1 MNPVPVVVQEVPVS
15 TVIEAPPAVVLAAVH
30 ELLDGLPIAAHAELS
45 GVEAAAVAEGF
56 ARLGARARAHELAA
70 TATVAASGEARRQG
84 ASSTGSLLSGKF
96 GGDRRSADGA
106 VKKAKKL
113 AEATATQAALAKGE
127 ISTAQA
133 DLITKTL
140 DALPESVTVDQRLAC
155 ETQLLCDAPTM
166 DLKQL
171 SRRADRIADVFAP
184 DQVDDIE
191 NDTIEAREKAAWKK
205 TTFWMVDAKDGTHRG
220 GFVIP
225 EAQAD
230 MLRTA
235 VEAIS
240 APQVMKN
247 DTADDAVLDEKP
259 TYGQKLGWAFCTLI
273 ETIPADK
280 LPDTAGVGAI
290 ITINLDHQ
298 TLIDQ
303 IATATLSTGTKISA
317 GQARRMACELRI
329 LPAVFGGESL
339 PLDHGRARRLFTGH
353 QRRAQAHRDQGCVFP
368 GCDRPPHWCIAH
380 HAKRRW
386 ADGGTTDLDDGVLMC
401 PFHHRVLHDDGWDI
415 AFAPDGIPELIPPA
429 TIDPNRAPRRHARFT
444 LAA

>member
-1 MNPVPVVVQEVPVS
+1 MVQS
-15 TVIEAPPAVVLAAVH
+15 QAQQVLAGLHA
-30 ELLDGLPIAAHAELS
+30 LLDQLPIASHEELT
-45 GVEAAAVAEGF
+45 GAQAAAVAEGF
-56 ARLGARARAHELAA
+56 ARLGARAKAHELAA
-70 TATVAASGEARRQG
+70 TATVAASGEARKQG
-84 ASSTGSLLSGKF
+84 ATSTGSLLAGGF

-106 VKKAKKL
+106 VKKAEKL
-113 AEATATQAALAKGE
+113 AKATATQQALAAGK
-127 ISTAQA
+127 ISMAQA
-133 DLITKTL
+133 DLITRTL
-140 DALPESVTVDQRLAC
+140 ENLPDEVTVDQRLAC

-184 DQVDDIE
+184 DQVDEIE

-205 TTFWMVDAKDGTHRG
+205 TTFWVVDAKDGTAKG

-225 EAQAD
+225 EAQAN

-235 VEAIS
+235 LEAIS
-240 APQVMKN
+240 APQI
-247 DTADDAVLDEKP
+247 TQESAGDAVLDEKP
-259 TYGQKLGWAFCTLI
+259 TYGQKMGWAFCTLI
-273 ETIPADK
+273 EAIPADK

-298 TLIDQ
+298 VLVDK

-339 PLDHGRARRLFTGH
+339 PLDHGRTRRLFNRH
-353 QRRAQAHRDQGCVFP
+353 QRRAQAHRDKGCVFP

-401 PFHHRVLHDDGWDI
+401 PFHHRVLHDDGWHI
-415 AFAPDGIPELIPPA
+415 QFADDGIPELIPPA
-429 TIDPNRAPRRHARFT
+429 SIDPNRIPRRHARFT